1 MKKWIIYF
9 PLLTAFCLY
18 GCDTKSDES
27 SPGVSDYPEDAIH
40 MAVRGNSTDA
50 IKYFVTLGYD
60 VNKKDKD
67 GQTPLTEALRVCGTE
82 DRVVECL
89 LKLGAN
95 PNMADDSGETPL
107 ELAVSL
113 RQNEKVISLLEHGAL
128 LQRSNGKKGTLIHE
142 AISHCNDDVIKKMLE
157 CGGEKLLYTKGD
169 TIPNYP
175 VEMAIDI
182 SGDIDIDG
190 KKVAS
195 MLLDHMDLSYTD
207 EHGNNLLHR
216 ECMRGDVELIQMLL
230 EKGMDVNAK
239 NSQGLTPL
247 RLAKDYNNGPKE
259 EKIVTLLLSSGA
271 KESKVKE
278 EDCEPPFIEQDFIA
292 ELKQKSNLNE
302 RDENRRTSLHY
313 AAYHGY
319 LEAVMYLLSKD
330 VDVNVQDAEGMTP
343 LCFSVAAGNIEI
355 TKKLLDAGARLD
367 VTDNLGLSPLNWAIT
382 QEETVAGKY
391 ELIRIL
397 IDKGAPINGTEKS
410 YPPVFSAIG
419 AQSDKALEIL
429 IQNGADV
436 NILNS
441 TGETPL
447 MQAIRSENIE
457 GFRILLENGADIQ
470 KKNKHGYSVID
481 ILNKVENPIRQKFEE
496 TIKEYFK

>member
-157 CGGEKLLYTKGD
+157 CGGGKLLYTEGR
-169 TIPNYP
+169 TIPNFP
-175 VEMAIDI
+175 VEKAIDI
-182 SGDIDIDG
+182 SGDIEING
-190 KKVAS
+190 KEVAS
-195 MLLDHMDLSYTD
+195 ILLDHMDLSYTD

-216 ECMRGDVELIQMLL
+216 ECIRGDVELIQMLL

-239 NSQGLTPL
+239 NNQGLTPL
-247 RLAKDYNNGPKE
+247 RLARNYNNGTKE
-259 EKIVTLLLSSGA
+259 EEIVTLLLSCGA
-271 KESKVKE
+271 KESKKKK
-278 EDCEPPFIEQDFIA
+278 EDCEPLMTEQSFLA
-292 ELKQKSNLNE
+292 QLHTSNDLLQ
-302 RDENRRTSLHY
+302 RDINQWTPLHRSADLGYEN
-313 AAYHGY
+313 
-319 LEAVMYLLSKD
+319 AVNYLLDKG
-330 VDVNVQDAEGMTP
+330 VDVNVLEENNFTP
-343 LCFSVAAGNIEI
+343 LHLAVMEGNVSVA
-355 TKKLLDAGARLD
+355 KLLIENGAKLD
-367 VTDNLGLSPLNWAIT
+367 IVDNFHNTPLNRAVKAHKNT
-382 QEETVAGKY
+382 GGKY
-391 ELIRIL
+391 ELIRLL
-397 IDKGAPINGTEKS
+397 IDKGAPINGINKS
-410 YPPVFSAIG
+410 DPPIFEAIG
-419 AQSDKALEIL
+419 TKDNKALEML
-429 IQNGADV
+429 IQRGADV
-436 NILNS
+436 NKFNWADQ
-441 TGETPL
+441 TPL
-447 MQAIRSENIE
+447 MQAISSDNIE
-457 GFRILLENGADIQ
+457 GFDILLKNSADIH
-470 KKNKHGYSVID
+470 KKNEHGFSALDY
-481 ILNKVENPIRQKFEE
+481 LNKKEEPIRRNFQNIIEKYS
-496 TIKEYFK
+496 K